1 MSIFKKA
8 WKWLINDNTQ
18 KTEDGRDQWGSR
30 AAYVLASMG
39 GAVGF
44 GNLLRYPSQVF
55 NNNGLQWFI
64 PYLMAVTLLAIPVLV
79 LEVSIGQAYRGY
91 VYGELATRGKA
102 LTASFCK
109 L

>member
-1 MSIFKKA
+1 METIKRFGKKLY
-8 WKWLINDNTQ
+8 KDDGK

-30 AAYVLASMG
+30 TAYVLASMG

-64 PYLMAVTLLAIPVLV
+64 PYLMAITLLAVPVLI
-79 LEVSIGQAYRGY
+79 LEVAIGNAYRG
-91 VYGELATRGKA
+91 
-102 LTASFCK
+102 
-109 L
+109 

>member
-1 MSIFKKA
+1 MNLFKKA
-8 WKWLINDNTQ
+8 GKWLINDNTK

-64 PYLMAVTLLAIPVLV
+64 PYLMGITLLAIPVLV

-91 VYGELATRGKA
+91 VNKSLGHR
-102 LTASFCK
+102 SMD
-109 L
+109 

>member
-1 MSIFKKA
+1 METMKK
-8 WKWLINDNTQ
+8 LGRRMFTDNTK

-64 PYLMAVTLLAIPVLV
+64 PYLLAITGLAIPVLV
-79 LEVSIGQAYRGY
+79 LEVAIGQAYRG
-91 VYGELATRGKA
+91 
-102 LTASFCK
+102 
-109 L
+109 